1 MIGCVFVIDFIE
13 IVDLEKEE
21 EENPKEKQEE
31 KVEMKQEDVYG
42 PFPGQLMAS
51 IKQICRRAFLA
62 ADPRIVEGMYK
73 CSLQATQDTYGIVY
87 TLIDKYRG
95 QVINEDCTDDE
106 TYILDILVPLV
117 ESSNFTMALT
127 TRCQGMTY
135 PQLVFHGFEIN
146 NEDPFFIPIT

>member
-1 MIGCVFVIDFIE
+1 
-13 IVDLEKEE
+13 
-21 EENPKEKQEE
+21 
-31 KVEMKQEDVYG
+31 
-42 PFPGQLMAS
+42 MAS

-95 QVINEDCTDDE
+95 QVLNEDCTADE

-127 TRCQGMTY
+127 TRCKGMTY